1 MRREMCPVDPRNFV
15 VTQSKKMNSRD
26 SKQFGQVILG
36 LDSKSL
42 LPCST
47 TITLRWFQQFHS
59 TFPNSAEQILLAG
72 KPGIERQGPF
82 RCPKNSKAGFHQNQD
97 DRVQDRKPGI
107 GNQLGVGRSPA
118 GLIFFRL
125 PGSGRLITP
134 TCRKCFFQRAW
145 PILQLSFPPPRATLA
160 SK

>member
-1 MRREMCPVDPRNFV
+1 MELTEGSENLLLQQVSHFGSISTV
-15 VTQSKKMNSRD
+15 IQSCKRPQES
-26 SKQFGQVILG
+26 IT
-36 LDSKSL
+36 
-42 LPCST
+42 CST

-97 DRVQDRKPGI
+97 LRVQDRKPGI
-107 GNQLGVGRSPA
+107 GNQLGVVRSPA

-160 SK
+160 TACF

>member
-82 RCPKNSKAGFHQNQD
+82 RCPTEFQSRLSLESRFESPRQKAWNWEPVRGGQVSSRTDFFPAP
-97 DRVQDRKPGI
+97 RKWEANNPH
-107 GNQLGVGRSPA
+107 
-118 GLIFFRL
+118 L
-125 PGSGRLITP
+125 PEVLFPESL
-134 TCRKCFFQRAW
+134 AN
-145 PILQLSFPPPRATLA
+145 LAAQLSTSPRDAG
-160 SK
+160 K